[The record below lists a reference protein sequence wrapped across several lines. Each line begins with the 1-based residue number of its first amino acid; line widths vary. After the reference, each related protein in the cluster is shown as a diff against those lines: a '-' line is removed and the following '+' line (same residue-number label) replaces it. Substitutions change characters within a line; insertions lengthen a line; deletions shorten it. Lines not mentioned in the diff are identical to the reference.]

1 MSALEFLIVING
13 FFFLIYTIFSQINK
27 VTQSLKNVEQQSK
40 ESESSLRELLA
51 TPTTGEAKEQ
61 MASLEERIETL
72 RTKLTHL
79 SENAVIVS
87 VDERSKIT
95 QEHDKLL
102 KEYRKRKRMCMD
114 VVNAIMEGYPKT
126 KKALLEEVGIET
138 DEDVK
143 MPPVQS
149 S

>member
-1 MSALEFLIVING
+1 MA
-13 FFFLIYTIFSQINK
+13 
-27 VTQSLKNVEQQSK
+27 
-40 ESESSLRELLA
+40 A
-51 TPTTGEAKEQ
+51 PTTAEAKEQ
-61 MASLEERIETL
+61 MTSLGERVEVL

-79 SENAVIVS
+79 SENTVMVS
-87 VDERSKIT
+87 VEERSKIT

-114 VVNAIMEGYPKT
+114 VINAIMEGYPKT